1 MRNKDL
7 EELSQIEE
15 RLDDCLSSLAHYTG
29 RDCLNT
35 RGHAKNINDANNFQS
50 HPAAVVHIVPAL
62 PILRLSVFLIIQDSP
77 SYSTTRKTNSFT
89 TRHFF

>member
-29 RDCLNT
+29 KDRLNI
-35 RGHAKNINDANNFQS
+35 RGHAKNINCVKSVLSRNT
-50 HPAAVVHIVPAL
+50 AVVCIIPT
-62 PILRLSVFLIIQDSP
+62 LSIFDL
-77 SYSTTRKTNSFT
+77 
-89 TRHFF
+89 